1 MAERK
6 YVVFKL
12 GEEEYAVDI
21 MKVKEVTEYK
31 ETVKLPQTPVFVQ
44 GIINLRGDITPII
57 NLKKRFDLSESEM
70 QASNR
75 VIVMNLKDKLIGFM
89 VDEASQVI
97 TMDDSEIESAPNFT
111 SNIDKNFIEGIGK
124 LGDRMII
131 MLDLLKVLDEN
142 EKKELLEM

>member
-57 NLKKRFDLSESEM
+57 NLKKRFDLHENEK

-75 VIVMNLKDKLIGFM
+75 VIVMNLKDKLVGFM

-97 TMDDSEIESAPNFT
+97 TMDDSEIESAPNFA
-111 SNIDKNFIEGIGK
+111 SNIDKHFIEGIGK